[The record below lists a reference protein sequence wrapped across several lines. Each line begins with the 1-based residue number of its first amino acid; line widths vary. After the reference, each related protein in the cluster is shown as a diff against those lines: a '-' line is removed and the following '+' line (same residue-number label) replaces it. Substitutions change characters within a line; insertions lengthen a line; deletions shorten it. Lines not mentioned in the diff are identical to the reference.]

1 MARLAEQEIKQALTT
16 LPGWERQENAIARSI
31 QFPAFT
37 DAMAFVNRV
46 ALLAEQANHHPDIT
60 INYNR
65 VTLVLS
71 SHDSGGITERDVKL
85 AGRISDLRDR
95 QAA

>member
-1 MARLAEQEIKQALTT
+1 MARLAEQEIKQALTG
-16 LPGWERQENAIARSI
+16 LPGWERQGDVIARSF

-65 VTLVLS
+65 VTLALT
-71 SHDSGGITERDVKL
+71 SHDSGGVTERDVKL
-85 AGRISDLRDR
+85 AGRLSDLHDR
-95 QAA
+95 KAA